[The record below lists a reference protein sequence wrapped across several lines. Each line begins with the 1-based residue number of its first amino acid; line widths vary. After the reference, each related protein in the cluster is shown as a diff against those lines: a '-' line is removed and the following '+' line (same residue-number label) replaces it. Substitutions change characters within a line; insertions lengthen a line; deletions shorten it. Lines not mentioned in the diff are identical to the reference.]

1 MSKDWTD
8 ELRERL
14 ADYQEPVKDDLW
26 AGIEQSLAQQ
36 EGKHSD
42 VVATATMRQVFIRRF
57 SMAAAVAALAV
68 GGTYVYLHPWGQ
80 SEVAKVGQHVEAK
93 PISNVKGESQHLL
106 AQGGQVERQVE
117 SVPSV
122 AIRYDKEVLGVSHE
136 VSVEQIPAE
145 ELVQSTAPSASG
157 NEKKAD
163 RRVAELTTKAAATS
177 SYAMGTEYPQVS
189 GNRKTHRFSA
199 FSVKVYGENGLVGNS
214 EFNNRP
220 MLAKAPQSDP
230 IFGEVPDLMSAANAN
245 GPLGTNVLV
254 AGTQY
259 SEKVEHHQPLSVG
272 MQVGFAVSPRLKL
285 TTGLVYTKVS
295 SDFIG
300 QADDNKRVTTQTLHY
315 VGVPLDLSY
324 YVWGTNR
331 FHTYLTVGG
340 EGAVNVKNNT
350 EMEGEKM
357 SSRRDRMQWSVHAAI
372 GAQYDIVPQLGIYV
386 EPGVKN
392 YFDNGS
398 KIENVFK
405 DKKLNVNFQ
414 FGLRWNIGKSK

>member
-36 EGKHSD
+36 QENQGK
-42 VVATATMRQVFIRRF
+42 TTRQVFMRRF

-68 GGTYVYLHPWGQ
+68 GGIYVYLHPWHQ
-80 SEVAKVGQHVEAK
+80 SEVAKIEKRVGAM
-93 PISNVKGESQHLL
+93 PMTSVKEEGQHLL
-106 AQGGQVERQVE
+106 AQESHVDRCGKSVRPVAVQSNGEALDLSHVSATVQVLSEEMAQS
-117 SVPSV
+117 SVPP
-122 AIRYDKEVLGVSHE
+122 VSN
-136 VSVEQIPAE
+136 
-145 ELVQSTAPSASG
+145 
-157 NEKKAD
+157 NEKKVE
-163 RRVAELTTKAAATS
+163 RRVAELTSETAVGA
-177 SYAMGTEYPQVS
+177 SYAVETVNPQVS
-189 GNRKTHRFSA
+189 DKVRKQHFSPI
-199 FSVKVYGENGLVGNS
+199 SVKVYGENGLVGNS
-214 EFNNRP
+214 NLNNYP
-220 MLAKAPQSDP
+220 MLAMAPQSDP
-230 IFGEVPDLMSAANAN
+230 VFEGAPDLMSVASAN
-245 GPLGTNVLV
+245 GPLGTKALI
-254 AGTQY
+254 ASTQY

-285 TTGLVYTKVS
+285 TTGLVYTRVS

-315 VGVPLDLSY
+315 VGVPLDLNY
-324 YVWGTNR
+324 YVWGTSR

-350 EMEGEKM
+350 EMDGEKM
-357 SSRRDRMQWSVHAAI
+357 SSKRDRMQWSIHAAV
-372 GAQYDIVPQLGIYV
+372 GAQYDVVPQLGIYV

-405 DKKLNVNFQ
+405 DKKLNMNFQ
-414 FGLRWNIGKSK
+414 FGLRWNVGKSK